1 MNDVQKYNLPV
12 ETPLNSNLFE
22 EEENDD
28 EQTETTES
36 ETETTMPAEPAV
48 PTPLP
53 TPTPP
58 PPPYNSPIHNV
69 QNMSP
74 LPPSPSQA
82 NPIDITTTKEYQN
95 FIQNIEMQNLIN
107 PQPTAF
113 ESFLLLPNSFSR
125 PSLHQKKNIRE
136 KTSAQ

>member
-1 MNDVQKYNLPV
+1 M
-12 ETPLNSNLFE
+12 FE

-82 NPIDITTTKEYQN
+82 NPIDITTTKEHQN

-113 ESFLLLPNSFSR
+113 ESF
-125 PSLHQKKNIRE
+125 PSPSQFLHPSITSPQEKRKG
-136 KTSAQ
+136 KTSVQ